1 MNQDS
6 NTNTFVQEVSTLN
19 DVTFKS
25 GQKSVLF
32 FWASWHEATIPSGSA
47 SLVVDTLANS
57 SKPITFY
64 RVEAEAHPEI
74 SSKYNIQVVP
84 SFVLLHGE
92 TVVDTIVGIDD
103 VSKLTQAVSTLRS
116 REDMSSTS
124 SSSSQINA
132 SEVNSNN
139 NSTAEEK
146 LQQKLKELTHKST
159 VMLFM
164 KGTPDQ
170 PRCGFSR
177 QAVELLQNANI
188 PFGSFDILTNEE
200 VRQGLKTYSNW
211 PVSVFMDVFKQ
222 SNALQDCIY

>member
-1 MNQDS
+1 MSQDS
-6 NTNTFVQEVSTLN
+6 NTNASVHEVSTLN

-103 VSKLTQAVSTLRS
+103 VSKLTQAVSTLRN
-116 REDMSSTS
+116 RDDISSTS
-124 SSSSQINA
+124 SSQIDA
-132 SEVNSNN
+132 SEVKSNN
-139 NSTAEEK
+139 TSTAEEK

-211 PVSVFMDVFKQ
+211 PVSVFMDV
-222 SNALQDCIY
+222 SL

>member
-1 MNQDS
+1 MNQGSDN
-6 NTNTFVQEVSTLN
+6 NTLVQEVSSLN

-47 SLVVDTLANS
+47 SLIVDTLANS

-103 VSKLTQAVSTLRS
+103 VSKLTQAVSTLLH
-116 REDMSSTS
+116 REDMSS
-124 SSSSQINA
+124 SSQIDA
-132 SEVNSNN
+132 SEIQSNN
-139 NSTAEEK
+139 NTLTAEEK
-146 LQQKLKELTHKST
+146 LHQKLKELTHKST

-177 QAVELLQNANI
+177 QAVDLLQNANI

-211 PVSVFMDVFKQ
+211 PVSVFFSVDVT
-222 SNALQDCIY
+222 